1 MTSGMTSWSALFENS
16 RQHKK
21 RHPNFLR
28 IFFFM
33 DDEKRQD
40 FEPGVA
46 VFKCREPPYAKRSG
60 SEKD

>member
-1 MTSGMTSWSALFENS
+1 
-16 RQHKK
+16 
-21 RHPNFLR
+21 
-28 IFFFM
+28 M